1 MADIITSKPAS
12 VVTVLPSSP
21 GLPAVRVFDV
31 ASINKHIDSS
41 LSALDPGKR
50 VACVAYADGEG
61 VKVALVG
68 RIDASIPGELK
79 WTVLATKPYAG
90 SFEWSAGLKWS
101 L

>member
-1 MADIITSKPAS
+1 MAEITSKPAS
-12 VVTVLPSSP
+12 VVTVVPSSS

-31 ASINKHIDSS
+31 ASINKHIDAS
-41 LSALDPGKR
+41 LTALEPDKR

-79 WTVLATKPYAG
+79 WTVMATKPYAG
-90 SFEWSAGLKWS
+90 SFEWNMGVKWS
-101 L
+101 I